1 MKSSENLV
9 WMQPHCFVTNELAL
23 HSLSGCDGAALF
35 VSSCKVACKV
45 NVASKKMQSGKK
57 ETGEKKKK
65 DNKKAECSSFLVNA
79 TTG

>member
-57 ETGEKKKK
+57 ETGEKKKII
-65 DNKKAECSSFLVNA
+65 KKQSAVHF
-79 TTG
+79 